1 MYVSMKR
8 GLGMNSCSNSGV
20 RLNIGGVEGVS
31 STLLKCIV
39 YLSYRPL
46 KFEEHGWSL
55 QFV

>member
-1 MYVSMKR
+1 MYASMKR